1 MDAKRIPRTGT
12 RKMECQRNEQG
23 RWLKKDIY
31 TLEKRTVEE
40 TNVYFAGS
48 LRKNKGTVSKDKAKQ
63 ELELKQ
69 DIVLDRNI
77 YNRLVNIISND

>member
-12 RKMECQRNEQG
+12 RKMEYQRNEQG
-23 RWLKKDIY
+23 RWLKKDIF

-48 LRKNKGTVSKDKAKQ
+48 
-63 ELELKQ
+63 
-69 DIVLDRNI
+69 
-77 YNRLVNIISND
+77 

>member
-1 MDAKRIPRTGT
+1 MEANREPRNG
-12 RKMECQRNEQG
+12 C
-23 RWLKKDIY
+23 KKDPKDRY
-31 TLEKRTVEE
+31 KKNGVPKEEMVEKRKRTVEE

-69 DIVLDRNI
+69 DIVLDRNT
-77 YNRLVNIISND
+77 YTRLVNKISSD